1 MKCLLCPRRCGV
13 DREAGQLGFCK
24 MPSEPIVARAA
35 AHFGEE
41 PCISGQDGSGT
52 VFFSGCNMQCVYC
65 QNRII
70 SFDGRG
76 KAVSIERLAE
86 IFSELEAQGV
96 CNLNLVTATHFADKV
111 VKALD
116 LAKPK
121 IPVVWNS
128 SGYECP
134 ETLKILEGRVQI
146 YLPDMKY
153 SHSDAAARYSAAPD
167 YPQTAKAAVL
177 EMYRQTGNFVMD
189 GNSILKSGVLIRH
202 LVLPG
207 RLEDCFDIIDW
218 VAESFPPDGVLFSL
232 MSQFTPL
239 ADSQK
244 YPELSRTLTQEEY
257 ERARAYLD
265 ASPVKHGFYQELC
278 SATEEFIPHFDFTGV

>member
-1 MKCLLCPRRCGV
+1 MKCFLCPRKCGV
-13 DREAGQLGFCK
+13 DREAGQLGYCR
-24 MPSEPIVARAA
+24 MPAEPIVARAA

-52 VFFSGCNMQCVYC
+52 VFFSGCTMQCVFC

-76 KAVSIERLAE
+76 KAVSAERLAE

-111 VKALD
+111 VEALD

-134 ETLKILEGRVQI
+134 ETLKLLEGRVQI

-153 SHSDAAARYSAAPD
+153 SHSDAAARFSAAPD
-167 YPQTAKAAVL
+167 YPQVAKAAVL

-189 GNSILKSGVLIRH
+189 EDGMLKSGVLIRH

-207 RLEDCFDIIDW
+207 RLDDCFDIIDW

-239 ADSQK
+239 ADMQK
-244 YPELSRTLTQEEY
+244 YPELSRTVTQEEY
-257 ERARAYLD
+257 ERSRAYLD
-265 ASPVKHGFYQELC
+265 ASRIRNGFYQELC
-278 SATEEFIPHFDFTGV
+278 SATEEFIPDFDFTGV

>member
-1 MKCLLCPRRCGV
+1 MKCNLCPRKCGA
-13 DREAGQLGFCK
+13 DRELGQLGYCK
-24 MPSEPIVARAA
+24 MPSEPVVARAA

-52 VFFSGCNMQCVYC
+52 VFFSGCTMQCVFC

-76 KAVSIERLAE
+76 KEVSIERLAK
-86 IFSELEAQGV
+86 IFLELEAQGV

-111 VKALD
+111 VEALD
-116 LAKPK
+116 LVKPK

-128 SGYECP
+128 SGYECL
-134 ETLKILEGRVQI
+134 ETLKMLEGRVQI
-146 YLPDMKY
+146 YMPDIKY
-153 SHSDAAARYSAAPD
+153 SRSDAAARYSSAPD
-167 YPQTAKAAVL
+167 YPQIAKEAVL
-177 EMYRQTGNFVMD
+177 EMYRQTGKFVMD
-189 GNSILKSGVLIRH
+189 ENGVLKSGVLIRH
-202 LVLPG
+202 LVLPD

-218 VAESFPPDGVLFSL
+218 VADSFPPDGVLFSL

-239 ADSQK
+239 ADREK
-244 YPELSRTLTQEEY
+244 YPELARALTREEY

-265 ASPVKHGFYQELC
+265 SSPIRNGFYQDLC
-278 SATEEFIPHFDFTGV
+278 SATEEFIPDFDFTGV